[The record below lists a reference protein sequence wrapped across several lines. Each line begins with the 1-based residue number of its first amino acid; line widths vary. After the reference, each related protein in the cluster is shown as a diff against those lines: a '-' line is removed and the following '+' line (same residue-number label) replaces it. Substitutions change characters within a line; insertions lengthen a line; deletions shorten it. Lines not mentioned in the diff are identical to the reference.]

1 MAAVVTALRIG
12 AAPVAKT
19 ADQLKAERR
28 DTLAARRALVG
39 RVLELAQAAT
49 LGVGFL
55 LVLVAG

>member
-1 MAAVVTALRIG
+1 MAAVVTALHIG
-12 AAPVAKT
+12 AAPVTKT